1 VEDEGCPP
9 AVVVART
16 RGRASWARPTLQ
28 VAQHRSRVLCQ
39 VKGLGIEVL
48 ESWWEVGD
56 GVVQGFLLDGV
67 VAEVIVVV

>member
-1 VEDEGCPP
+1 
-9 AVVVART
+9 
-16 RGRASWARPTLQ
+16 
-28 VAQHRSRVLCQ
+28 LCQ